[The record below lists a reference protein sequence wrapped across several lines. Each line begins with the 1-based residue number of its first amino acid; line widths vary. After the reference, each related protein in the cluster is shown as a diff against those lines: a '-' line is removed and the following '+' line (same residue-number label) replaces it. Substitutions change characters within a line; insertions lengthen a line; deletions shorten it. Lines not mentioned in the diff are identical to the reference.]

1 MSYLVLARKYRPRT
15 FADMVGQEVAAN
27 TLKGA
32 IAEGRVAHAY
42 LFHGPRGT
50 GKTTSARIFA
60 KALNCEKGPTT
71 DPCGECERCRAAD
84 ANAEA
89 DLIELDAA
97 SNRRIDDVRELL
109 AQVAYAPM
117 RARFKVYILDE
128 AHMLTKE
135 ASNAL
140 LKTLE
145 EPPAHVKFFL
155 ATTEP
160 DKILATI
167 RSRCQIVQLSPLSEQ
182 QIAERLEWVFARE
195 GIQAEPGV
203 AAELARRAR
212 GGLRDALSNTDQLLS
227 LAGSKPTLADVER
240 LSGAGG
246 AEEFEALCD
255 ALERHDAAAALAL
268 LPETRGS
275 EVDLCGGLLE
285 HVRAM
290 LVIGLCG
297 RDAPFVEATSALRA
311 KLAERAQRL
320 GSERLQLWMEELL
333 AARERMRLVPTHA
346 RVVLESAL
354 LALARAE
361 TSWSLA
367 ELTERL
373 LALEERLARGG
384 ASTPRAAPTETVA
397 RPSFSPSADPA
408 PRPTS
413 PAAAESAPRA
423 SFSAPND
430 PPSRPSFA
438 ASAPVAESTPR
449 ASFGAPTAAPA
460 SSERAFPAA
469 PAAQFARRDPT
480 PPSAAVAAP
489 RSGAPGAAFSAP
501 PRAVAPSGPPPADAA
516 EAWKRVLAELAGNT
530 TSLAELLR
538 ARGRLVEL
546 GARHALVRCG
556 NLRPEE
562 RVLLGEPRNKKA
574 CSAAFARVLGREIE
588 VRFADAEPPPR
599 APKDP
604 FTDKVTEL
612 FGGRIEDDA

>member
-60 KALNCEKGPTT
+60 KALNCEHGPTVE
-71 DPCGECERCRAAD
+71 PCGECDRCRAAD

-109 AQVAYAPM
+109 AQVGYAPM

-182 QIAERLEWVFARE
+182 QIADRLEWVFARE

-227 LAGSKPTLADVER
+227 LAGTKPTVADVER

-246 AEEFEALCD
+246 ADEFEALCD
-255 ALERHDAAAALAL
+255 ALEHHDAARVLSL

-285 HVRAM
+285 HVRTM
-290 LVIGLCG
+290 LVVGLCG
-297 RDAPFVEATSALRA
+297 RDAPFVEATTALRA
-311 KLAERAQRL
+311 KLAERATRL
-320 GSERLQLWMEELL
+320 GGERLQIWMEELL

-346 RVVLESAL
+346 RVVFETAL
-354 LALARAE
+354 LAIARPE

-367 ELTERL
+367 ELAERIA
-373 LALEERLARGG
+373 ALEERVARG
-384 ASTPRAAPTETVA
+384 APPA
-397 RPSFSPSADPA
+397 QRP
-408 PRPTS
+408 
-413 PAAAESAPRA
+413 
-423 SFSAPND
+423 APND
-430 PPSRPSFA
+430 GPPRAPAPPSAIPSA
-438 ASAPVAESTPR
+438 VPSAPA
-449 ASFGAPTAAPA
+449 TAAPLPTFA
-460 SSERAFPAA
+460 PA
-469 PAAQFARRDPT
+469 PAAGFARRDPVPT
-480 PPSAAVAAP
+480 PPSAVPATAP
-489 RSGAPGAAFSAP
+489 LTRDGAFGGASRAP
-501 PRAVAPSGPPPADAA
+501 APPPASGRSPS
-516 EAWKRVLAELAGNT
+516 EPGEVWKRVLGELATGSS
-530 TSLAELLR
+530 SLAELLR
-538 ARGRLVEL
+538 SRGRLVEL
-546 GARHALVRCG
+546 AAGFALVRFAG
-556 NLRPEE
+556 LKPDE
-562 RVLLGEPRNKKA
+562 RMLLAEPRNKKA
-574 CSAAFARVLGREIE
+574 CGLAFARAVGRELE
-588 VRFADAEPPPR
+588 VRYADAEPPPR